1 LKLDRWER
9 GVRYHKLTIGYISLG
24 MLKYKL

>member
-1 LKLDRWER
+1 LKLDR
-9 GVRYHKLTIGYISLG
+9 GDRYHKLTIVYISLG